1 MPGTKGPKTVKGA
14 QSDPNYVSRL
24 LLDCVGLPVF
34 HKIITPAFT
43 FTLPFRTK
51 LVQRWT
57 RARSECLPVC
67 RGPKNYSYATVYIL
81 ALEMAGSGNQH
92 CANCIAAHFRSLCRA
107 ELSRSAGVAYRGGR
121 CRPAGRGARRGACET
136 RPSRSCRCPCRCTS
150 GADASCTSCPSI
162 PPHAHNIF
170 GQLSLASLRSRSI
183 EYQLRLG

>member
-1 MPGTKGPKTVKGA
+1 M
-14 QSDPNYVSRL
+14 
-24 LLDCVGLPVF
+24 
-34 HKIITPAFT
+34 
-43 FTLPFRTK
+43 
-51 LVQRWT
+51 VQRWT

-121 CRPAGRGARRGACET
+121 CRPAGQGARRGACET